1 MKILLTLFV
10 LLFSSSVIAED
21 ITDFQI
27 EGISVGDSLLSFFS
41 KNKIEETTSIY
52 YPKSNSY
59 YQKQFKI
66 NSNLYDELEIL
77 LKNNDN
83 NFIIK
88 GIGAKKYFKDNIEDC
103 YSLKKNISSDIF
115 SLFKDVEIIDGKKR
129 KHYADTTGKSFTTDY
144 QINFNDKSYISISC
158 YDWSNKLNLT
168 DSLKVY
174 VHSKEIFNFLTNEA
188 YY

>member
-10 LLFSSSVIAED
+10 LFFSSSVIAED

-174 VHSKEIFNFLTNEA
+174 VHSKEIFNFLINDA
-188 YY
+188 YD